1 VTGVQTC
8 ALPISTVVKMNVSS
22 LIFTTVALVLV
33 DIVGRRPLLL
43 TGSAGMAVTLAFLG
57 LCLQRGWPGIYAVM
71 SVFAFNMFYQISVA
85 PMAWLILSEI
95 FPTRLRAKGQ
105 SVGTLAV
112 WVSTYLS
119 NQFLG
124 PMMSYFEKSFG
135 SVGPAFWVFGALC
148 VFILIFSWKM
158 VPETKQR
165 TLEEIAGWWHPREPA
180 ISTEK

>member
-1 VTGVQTC
+1 
-8 ALPISTVVKMNVSS
+8 
-22 LIFTTVALVLV
+22 
-33 DIVGRRPLLL
+33 
-43 TGSAGMAVTLAFLG
+43 MAATLGFLG
-57 LCLQRGWPGIYAVM
+57 YCLQGQLPGGYAVFT
-71 SVFAFNMFYQISVA
+71 VFAFNMFYQISVA
-85 PMAWLILSEI
+85 PLAWLILSEI

-112 WVSTYLS
+112 WISTYLS

-148 VFILIFSWKM
+148 LFILIFGWKM

-165 TLEEIAGWWHPREPA
+165 SLEEIAGWWQQREPVA
-180 ISTEK
+180 SK